1 MYEKKMNRKNR
12 NPRKRLDS
20 TCVFGF
26 ENTSIYSYI
35 ITINHKKQ
43 RIDMKLD
50 YHEQTSI
57 ILSVEESSRSRRIIP
72 VSHKAT
78 QTGWFALL
86 SLCVVGLLMGGCST
100 LPNVYGNKLNRSVKE
115 RAFEEIRYIASPK
128 EKNKLDSLNAP
139 EEINK
144 FMDEFWKKRD
154 PNLATPENE
163 LRVEVDKR
171 IAYADSLLGGSHLDK
186 GRVYII
192 YGKPHEIKYYDW
204 QGQGG
209 LLSRMPGQ
217 NTDYYG
223 QPESGENQPI
233 TLRANNVEIWIYNIP
248 TKNHPSPSIFDNYD
262 NIDRAFVKFV
272 FADVNSFGLMMQI
285 YSTEANEKCDARVF
299 VSGTPIH

>member
-1 MYEKKMNRKNR
+1 
-12 NPRKRLDS
+12 
-20 TCVFGF
+20 
-26 ENTSIYSYI
+26 
-35 ITINHKKQ
+35 
-43 RIDMKLD
+43 MKLD
-50 YHEQTSI
+50 CRKQTPI
-57 ILSVEESSRSRRIIP
+57 PLSPEESSRNRCIVP
-72 VSHKAT
+72 ASHKVIRTA
-78 QTGWFALL
+78 WFALL
-86 SLCVVGLLMGGCST
+86 SLYAVGILVGGCST
-100 LPNVYGNKLNRSVKE
+100 LPNVYGNRLNKSVKD
-115 RAFEEIRYIASPK
+115 RAFEEIRYIASSK
-128 EKNKLDSLNAP
+128 EKNKLDSLSAP

-144 FMDEFWKKRD
+144 FLDEFWKKRD
-154 PNLATPENE
+154 PNPATPENE

-171 IAYADSLLGGSHLDK
+171 IAYADSLLGGSHLDR

-204 QGQGG
+204 QGRGG
-209 LLSRMPGQ
+209 LLSSMPGQ

-272 FADVNSFGLMMQI
+272 FADVNSFGLMTQI
-285 YSTEANEKCDARVF
+285 YSTEANEKCDSRVF